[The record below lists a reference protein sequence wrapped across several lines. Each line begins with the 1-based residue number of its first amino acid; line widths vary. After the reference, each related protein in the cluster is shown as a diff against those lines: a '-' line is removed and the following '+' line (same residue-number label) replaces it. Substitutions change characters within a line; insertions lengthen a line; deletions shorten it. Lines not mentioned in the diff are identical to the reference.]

1 MFNSIEKLRWLLRVL
16 SGICLLALIAVV
28 MPDSWMI
35 AAHEAMGLG
44 PFPSAP
50 IAEYLARSTS
60 ALSAFYGGLLWVLS
74 RDVVRYASIIRY
86 QAAAMLCLST
96 SGLLIGRAAGIP
108 MIWVAIDASGCWLFC
123 LPTLVLAWNVESR
136 HTIVST
142 ASAKAEP
149 VPDSSHQTAP

>member
-16 SGICLLALIAVV
+16 SAICLLALIAVV
-28 MPDSWMI
+28 MPDAWMNS
-35 AAHEAMGLG
+35 AHQAMGLG

-74 RDVVRYASIIRY
+74 RDIVRYAAIIRY

-96 SGLLIGRAAGIP
+96 SGLFIGPAAGVPIV
-108 MIWVAIDASGCWLFC
+108 WVAIDAFGCWVFC
-123 LPTLVLAWNVESR
+123 LPTLLLAQNVES
-136 HTIVST
+136 S
-142 ASAKAEP
+142 
-149 VPDSSHQTAP
+149 